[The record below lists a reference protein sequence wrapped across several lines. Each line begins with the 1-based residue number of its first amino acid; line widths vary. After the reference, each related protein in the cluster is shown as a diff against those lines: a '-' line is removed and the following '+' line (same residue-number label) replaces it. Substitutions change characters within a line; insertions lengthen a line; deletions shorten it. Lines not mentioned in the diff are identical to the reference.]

1 MSNLLIREGRTAEI
15 LLVEDNSG
23 DAKLASMAFKDAKI
37 DNHLVIARTGEEA
50 LDILKGEGEHA
61 GAFTSVGKLPDIIL
75 LDHNLPKMSGR
86 DVLES
91 IKADPR
97 LMHIP
102 VIILSGS
109 QDEHDIAKSYNLHAT
124 AYIIKPLDLEK
135 FRDVVSTIEQFFFFL
150 AVLPDADFAA

>member
-15 LLVEDNSG
+15 LLIEDNSG

-37 DNHLVIARTGEEA
+37 DNHLVIARTGEQAMAILSGEA
-50 LDILKGEGEHA
+50 EHA
-61 GAFTSVGKLPDIIL
+61 ETFSGPGKLPDIIL
-75 LDHNLPKMSGR
+75 LDLNLPKMSGR
-86 DVLES
+86 EVLETV
-91 IKADPR
+91 KADPR

-102 VIILSGS
+102 VIILSS
-109 QDEHDIAKSYNLHAT
+109 SLDEQDIAKSYNLHAT